1 MNHKKYHIRE
11 KTFLGV
17 DKDERDYVVAVV
29 EDARERNISRYDPEE
44 CGEISLHIG
53 DWRHEV
59 ELLFYTETVEER
71 ENSLQKIRKLAE
83 VINAFRKAV
92 ESEIE
97 VINARRA
104 IARHTRVS
112 SAIH

>member
-1 MNHKKYHIRE
+1 MNKKYHVRE

-29 EDARERNISRYDPEE
+29 EDARERNVSRKEPDD
-44 CGEISLHIG
+44 CFEISLHIG

-59 ELLFYTETVEER
+59 ELVFYIETVEER
-71 ENSLQKIRKLAE
+71 ENSLHKIRTLTE
-83 VINAFRKAV
+83 VINLFRQAL

-97 VINARRA
+97 VINARQSIPRPRR
-104 IARHTRVS
+104 IS
-112 SAIH
+112 SAIR